1 MSTLGRLRQ
10 LEQEAT
16 AGEWYAD
23 RANVPYPSGVLPM
36 CVRASEKLTAT
47 HDVVALMN
55 NPKLEEQDAAL
66 IAAMRNALP
75 GLLRV
80 AEAAE
85 WFVRAQDDVD
95 MVDEVKAFIELQASL
110 RALDG
115 EGSGEDE

>member
-1 MSTLGRLRQ
+1 MSTLERLRQ

-16 AGEWYAD
+16 PGEWEVDVSACSCGAIHRKAIIASNDYNVAV
-23 RANVPYPSGVLPM
+23 NVPL
-36 CVRASEKLTAT
+36 AT
-47 HDVVALMN
+47 N
-55 NPKLEEQDAAL
+55 RAL

-115 EGSGEDE
+115 EGSGDDE